1 MNEGSVLAVSIDILL
16 YIAILLVMRTVWI
29 KDTYSTGKA
38 KMGLFLFLLFCIF
51 PFFGGDY
58 FAYRSLFEIKKE
70 LLAGVRN
77 THIEPVYL
85 TIMQYCFDSY
95 EIFRLIVWGGA
106 IYMMYLMASKLN
118 IDRYKYLAFFSCAYI
133 TRFCYARVS
142 LAMAIMFF
150 GLSLFLFSSNNRNVL
165 TKCFVKV
172 LGIVI
177 LMSSYYFH
185 KSALFGVGICIL
197 SCLFVKQNKFLII
210 LGIILIPIFILL
222 LDSMLLY
229 IEDANI
235 SSNDGLI
242 NYSAAQSYMSSTS
255 SHSRGIGGL
264 ISVILERI
272 PYYLTA
278 WLVIK
283 SIFDDKYRTF
293 PDSIRVFAN
302 ASLFIP
308 TVATLMLL
316 ISQVNTHTL
325 YYRFMGFS
333 IIPSA
338 VYLTYLYKRGIYPK
352 SVRFA
357 FNIGIFY
364 SIYFLVY
371 ILYQDLL

>member
-16 YIAILLVMRTVWI
+16 YMSILLFMRPVWNN
-29 KDTYSTGKA
+29 DTYSTGKA

-58 FAYRSLFEIKKE
+58 FGYRTLFEIKNE
-70 LLAGVRN
+70 LLAGVWS

-106 IYMMYLMASKLN
+106 IFLMYLMASKLN
-118 IDRYKYLAFFSCAYI
+118 IDRYKYFAFFSCAYI

-142 LAMAIMFF
+142 LAMAIMFL
-150 GLSLFLFSSNNRNVL
+150 GLSLFLFSSDNRNVL
-165 TKCFVKV
+165 TKCFLKV
-172 LGIVI
+172 LGLVI

-185 KSALFGVGICIL
+185 KSALFGIGICIL
-197 SCLFVKQNKFLII
+197 SCLFIKQNKFLII
-210 LGIILIPIFILL
+210 FGIILIPIFILL
-222 LDSMLLY
+222 LNSMLLD
-229 IEDANI
+229 IEDTSA

-242 NYSAAQSYMSSTS
+242 NYSAAQHYMSGTS
-255 SHSRGIGGL
+255 SYSRGIGGL

-283 SIFDDKYRTF
+283 SIFDDKYRTY

-308 TVATLMLL
+308 AVATLMLL

-325 YYRFMGFS
+325 YYRFLSFS

-338 VYLTYLYKRGIYPK
+338 VYLTYLYKRGIYPRT
-352 SVRFA
+352 VRFA
-357 FNIGIFY
+357 FNFGVIY
-364 SIYFLVY
+364 SIYFLAY